1 MILMKVKEKKTNN
14 IFMDNSL
21 NKSDVISILCSLFKI
36 FFFQFRFFSP
46 YISVWEYLSQT
57 NNLGTFQFLLALS

>member
-36 FFFQFRFFSP
+36 FFFS
-46 YISVWEYLSQT
+46 I
-57 NNLGTFQFLLALS
+57 